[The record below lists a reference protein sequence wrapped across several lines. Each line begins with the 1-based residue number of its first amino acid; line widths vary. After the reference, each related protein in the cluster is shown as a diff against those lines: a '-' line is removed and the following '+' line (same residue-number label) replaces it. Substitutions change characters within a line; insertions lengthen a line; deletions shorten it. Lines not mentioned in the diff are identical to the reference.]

1 MSAHRSKVGIVTTNV
16 LFEQSPYY
24 FMPLGVEHGDGWW
37 KWDEVVNILRSYEQT
52 GMVQPQ
58 LPRAIQRPGALL
70 GLTVGLGIR
79 QAALTAAAA
88 L

>member
-1 MSAHRSKVGIVTTNV
+1 VTTNV
-16 LFEQSPYY
+16 LLETSPYY
-24 FMPLGVEHGDGWW
+24 FMPLGASLGDGWW
-37 KWDEVVNILRSYEQT
+37 KWDQVVSILRSYEQT

-70 GLTVGLGIR
+70 GLTIGLGFR
-79 QAALTAAAA
+79 QAALTAM